1 MIIPQL
7 NKTKIIYD
15 TEFECLPKVIEN
27 KYFKFPE
34 MTRIV
39 LSLIDHNHIIKVD
52 TFTSNVKYDDA
63 LTEKLIKTE
72 LEIIKEYPE
81 FDFQFNHAWN
91 YI

>member
-1 MIIPQL
+1 
-7 NKTKIIYD
+7 
-15 TEFECLPKVIEN
+15 
-27 KYFKFPE
+27 
-34 MTRIV
+34 
-39 LSLIDHNHIIKVD
+39 
-52 TFTSNVKYDDA
+52 VKYDDA